1 MNTLCC
7 FGRARIDPA
16 ERTDR
21 ARYIEVVLVLVVMEV
36 MERREGGDVLHDL
49 SISSLANGQINQ
61 TRCCVSVCVCVFL
74 VLMHCDALQLSVGR
88 RKKKRP
94 LMNSAFK
101 SRLSHHQNAVCQ
113 GKKKKKGGC
122 FEHAQ

>member
-61 TRCCVSVCVCVFL
+61 TRCCVCVCVSCL
-74 VLMHCDALQLSVGR
+74 NAL
-88 RKKKRP
+88 
-94 LMNSAFK
+94 
-101 SRLSHHQNAVCQ
+101 
-113 GKKKKKGGC
+113 
-122 FEHAQ
+122 